1 MSVPRFN
8 GSQSLH
14 SFTGPGEIR
23 TLEAT
28 AAGSVA
34 KAGGITLAQVLS
46 S

>member
-1 MSVPRFN
+1 MSVPGFN

-14 SFTGPGEIR
+14 SFTATGEIR

-28 AAGSVA
+28 AAGRVA
-34 KAGGITLAQVLS
+34 KADGITFAQVLS